1 MKVAVTGASG
11 FVGGAVTRALRT
23 AGHEVRPFG
32 RRDASALQ
40 QPLAGYE
47 VWDVAAGTRT
57 LDVDAV
63 VHCAAEVGQW
73 GAHSLFWRT
82 NVQGTQ
88 HVTQSMPSAA
98 RLVYVS
104 TASVYP
110 PTHSDSAIP
119 ESASDGTR
127 PVSTYGRTKLAGERV
142 ASARD
147 GSTIVLRPHIVYGVG
162 DTTLWPRFD
171 AARRNSSI
179 RIPGDGTNRVS
190 VTHIGNLV
198 SAVVAALESDAAAGV
213 YNIADDE
220 VPSLD
225 ELLRTMFARRG
236 LPTQIQ
242 YVPRAL
248 AWSSAAAAECY
259 WWLTSRRGEPP
270 LTRYAVGSLA
280 DPSVLDT
287 SRARAVLGYVPRWT
301 YRDGP
306 L

>member
-1 MKVAVTGASG
+1 
-11 FVGGAVTRALRT
+11 
-23 AGHEVRPFG
+23 
-32 RRDASALQ
+32 
-40 QPLAGYE
+40 
-47 VWDVAAGTRT
+47 
-57 LDVDAV
+57 
-63 VHCAAEVGQW
+63 
-73 GAHSLFWRT
+73 
-82 NVQGTQ
+82 
-88 HVTQSMPSAA
+88 
-98 RLVYVS
+98 
-104 TASVYP
+104 
-110 PTHSDSAIP
+110 
-119 ESASDGTR
+119 
-127 PVSTYGRTKLAGERV
+127 
-142 ASARD
+142 
-147 GSTIVLRPHIVYGVG
+147 
-162 DTTLWPRFD
+162 
-171 AARRNSSI
+171 
-179 RIPGDGTNRVS
+179 
-190 VTHIGNLV
+190 
-198 SAVVAALESDAAAGV
+198 VVAALESDAAAGV